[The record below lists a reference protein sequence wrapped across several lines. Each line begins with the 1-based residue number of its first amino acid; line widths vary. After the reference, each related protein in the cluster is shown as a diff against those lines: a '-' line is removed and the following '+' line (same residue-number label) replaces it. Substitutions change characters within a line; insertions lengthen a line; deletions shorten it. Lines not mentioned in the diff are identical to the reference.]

1 MSTLRIGIAGAGG
14 MGGHHARLLSA
25 REDARVVS
33 LFDTDPV
40 AMNRLEKTLGP
51 AAQGLNHYAAL
62 EAMIDSEALDGIVIA
77 TPHTRHAD
85 QVRTSLEAG
94 LHVLVEKPM
103 ATTTRD
109 ARDFIE
115 YSERAGKVLAVAYQ
129 RHGEGKFIRAR
140 EMIGDGVIGDVR
152 LVHVIIA
159 QDCLGIFSPGAS
171 WRADPELSG
180 GGHFMDTGSHIND
193 ILLWTTGLEPKSVH
207 AFINPEG
214 TLVDVNTAISVEFT
228 NGAVGNLSY
237 TSMSPEWREEF
248 TFYGTEGVMRFGASE
263 PLFVHRKG
271 EDIRL
276 PQTPGRGKPPADNFI
291 EAIRGEAEVQAP
303 PICGLRVVQLTEA
316 AYKSAGSGKPE
327 AVG

>member
-1 MSTLRIGIAGAGG
+1 
-14 MGGHHARLLSA
+14 MGGHHARILSA
-25 REDARVVS
+25 RDDAQIVA

-40 AMNRLEKTLGP
+40 AMNRLEKSLGSSV
-51 AAQGLNHYAAL
+51 QGLNHYGSL
-62 EAMIDSEALDGIVIA
+62 SAMIDSEKLDGLVIA

-85 QVRTSLEAG
+85 QVRTGLEAG

-115 YSERAGKVLAVAYQ
+115 YSETAGKVLAVAYQ
-129 RHGEGKFIRAR
+129 RHGEGKFIKAR
-140 EMIGDGVIGDVR
+140 EIIGKGIIGDVR

-193 ILLWTTGLEPKSVH
+193 ILLWTTGLEPKSVQ
-207 AFINPEG
+207 ASINQEG
-214 TLVDVNTAISVEFT
+214 TLVDVNTAITVKFT

-248 TFYGTEGVMRFGASE
+248 TFYGTEGMIRFGASE
-263 PLFVHRKG
+263 PLWVHRKG
-271 EDIRL
+271 EDICL
-276 PQTPGRGKPPADNFI
+276 PKTPGHGKPPVDNFI
-291 EAIRGEAEVQAP
+291 EAILGKAAVQAP

-316 AYKSAGSGKPE
+316 AYKSAETGKQE
-327 AVG
+327 NVG